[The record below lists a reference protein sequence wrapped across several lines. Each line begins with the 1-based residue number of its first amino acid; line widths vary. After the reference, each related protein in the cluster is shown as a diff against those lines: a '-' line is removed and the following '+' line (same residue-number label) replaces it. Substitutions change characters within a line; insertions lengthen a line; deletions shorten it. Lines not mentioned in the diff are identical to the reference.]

1 MSDTRLFDFVIIGG
15 GIAGASAA
23 YFLARDGRRVAVLE
37 REAQPGY
44 HSTGRS
50 AALFTENYGPRA
62 IRALSIASRPF
73 FETPPEGL
81 VEAPVLTDRGV
92 LFFAPEGQE
101 AALARAAEEGRAA
114 GAPLTEISPD
124 EALALLPLLR
134 RDQVKAAMLET
145 GAKDMDVHALHQ
157 GFLRLLKRHGGEIV
171 TRAEV
176 EAVSR
181 TDAGWTVTTR
191 AGDSFAAPVVINA
204 AGAWA
209 DEVGS
214 LAGVRPIGLQPKRRT
229 ACLVSV
235 PAGMS
240 PDRWPMVL
248 DAEETFYAKP
258 DAGKLLV
265 SPADAT
271 PVPAHDVQPEEL
283 DVAIAIDRLMG
294 ALDLDVRAVDH
305 KWAGLRSFVADGV
318 PVVGARAGEPGFF
331 WLAGQGGY
339 GIQTSAAMG
348 ELASALAQG
357 KPVPEHI
364 AARGITETTL
374 SPDRIV

>member
-1 MSDTRLFDFVIIGG
+1 MTDTRLYDFVIIGG

-23 YFLARDGRRVAVLE
+23 YFLARDGRRVVVLE

-62 IRALSIASRPF
+62 IRALSIASRAF
-73 FETPPEGL
+73 FETPPEGM
-81 VEAPVLTDRGV
+81 VDAPVLTDRGV
-92 LFFAPEGQE
+92 LFYCPEGQE
-101 AALARAAEEGRAA
+101 AALERCAEEGRAA
-114 GAPLTEISPD
+114 GAPLTEISVD
-124 EALALLPLLR
+124 DACAMLPLLR
-134 RDQVKAAMLET
+134 RDQVKAALLET
-145 GAKDMDVHALHQ
+145 GAKDMDVAALHQ
-157 GFLRLLKRHGGEIV
+157 GFLRLMKRHGGEIV
-171 TRAEV
+171 TTAEV
-176 EAVSR
+176 E
-181 TDAGWTVTTR
+181 TIEQGAGHWTVATR
-191 AGDSFAAPVVINA
+191 AGDAFQAPVVINA

-209 DEVGS
+209 DEVGK
-214 LAGVRPIGLQPKRRT
+214 LAGVKPIGLQPKRRT

-235 PAGMS
+235 PAGMN
-240 PDRWPMVL
+240 PERWPMVL
-248 DAEETFYAKP
+248 DAEENFYAKP

-271 PVPAHDVQPEEL
+271 PVPPHDVQPEEL
-283 DVAIAIDRLMG
+283 DVAIAVDRLMT
-294 ALDLDVRAVDH
+294 ALDIEVRAVDH

-318 PVVGARAGEPGFF
+318 PVVGSRAGEGGFF

-339 GIQTSAAMG
+339 GIQTCAAMG

-357 KPVPEHI
+357 KPVPDHI

-374 SPDRIV
+374 SPDRIP

>member
-73 FETPPEGL
+73 FENPPEGL
-81 VEAPVLTDRGV
+81 TEAPVLTDRGV

-114 GAPLTEISPD
+114 GAPLTEITPE
-124 EALALLPLLR
+124 EACALLPLLR

-176 EAVSR
+176 EAVTRS
-181 TDAGWTVTTR
+181 DSGWTVTTR

-339 GIQTSAAMG
+339 GIQTCAAMG

>member
-23 YFLARDGRRVAVLE
+23 YFLARDGRRVVVLE

-73 FETPPEGL
+73 FENPPEGL
-81 VEAPVLTDRGV
+81 AEAPVLTDRGV

-114 GAPLTEISPD
+114 GAPLTELSPD
-124 EALALLPLLR
+124 EACALLPLLR

-157 GFLRLLKRHGGEIV
+157 GFLRLMKRHGGEIV

-176 EAVSR
+176 ETVAR
-181 TDAGWTVTTR
+181 TDTGWTVTTR
-191 AGDSFAAPVVINA
+191 AGDTFAAPVVVNA

-209 DEVGS
+209 DEVGK
-214 LAGVRPIGLQPKRRT
+214 LAGVKPIGLQPKRRT
-229 ACLVSV
+229 ACLVAV
-235 PAGMS
+235 PEGMN
-240 PDRWPMVL
+240 PERWPMVL
-248 DAEETFYAKP
+248 DAEENFYAKP

-283 DVAIAIDRLMG
+283 DVAIAVDRLMT
-294 ALDLDVRAVDH
+294 ALDLDVRSVDH
-305 KWAGLRSFVADGV
+305 KWAGLRSFVEDGV
-318 PVVGARAGEPGFF
+318 PVVGARAGEAGFF

-339 GIQTSAAMG
+339 GIQTCAAMG
-348 ELASALAQG
+348 QLASALAQG

-374 SPDRIV
+374 SPDRIP